1 MIAFYN
7 RFRGRVLLV
16 GGLALVALVSLLL
29 TSYFIKSSESANVA
43 APVTSAVKPAHASA
57 APSLPTVSKDAAQQQ
72 IKFVTCL
79 CRDHQGYVW
88 IGTEDQGLWRYD
100 PTAPVAAD
108 YVHFA
113 AADGPGDDNI
123 YALACDKSGRVWA
136 GTLNHGVAVFNGQ
149 RWGRYA
155 KRRHFA

>member
-16 GGLALVALVSLLL
+16 GGLVLFAVLALLL
-29 TSYFIKSSESANVA
+29 TNYFTKPGGSADVA
-43 APVTSAVKPAHASA
+43 APVKSA
-57 APSLPTVSKDAAQQQ
+57 ATPSRALLPFPFVSTDLARKQ

-79 CRDHQGYVW
+79 CRDKQGCVW

-100 PTAPVAAD
+100 PAAPVAAD
-108 YVHFA
+108 YTHFA
-113 AADGPGDDNI
+113 AADGPGDDTI
-123 YALACDKSGRVWA
+123 YALACDKSGRIWA

-149 RWGRYA
+149 KWGSYA
-155 KRRHFA
+155 GLKHFA